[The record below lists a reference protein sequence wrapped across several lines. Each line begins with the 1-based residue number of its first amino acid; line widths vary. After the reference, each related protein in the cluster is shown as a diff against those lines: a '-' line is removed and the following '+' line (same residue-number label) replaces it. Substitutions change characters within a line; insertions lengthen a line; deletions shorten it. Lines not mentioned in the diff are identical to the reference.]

1 MAKIGNLTKQK
12 GQLQILARMVSNEN
26 SDSLL
31 GGHIPF
37 IKHFIC
43 FIVPESK
50 KMFKNQ
56 KDENKPEGPSGGHCV
71 SPCPAHPSSQGSWVV
86 CCGLPPAGLTWPHR
100 TRWRPDFPMAWKGI
114 AWNTP
119 VMGWGNGW
127 IKDFR
132 IPVRDWKCLLGLEDL
147 TLEGFAD
154 QIFLEVFFSPFA
166 SAVEER

>member
-56 KDENKPEGPSGGHCV
+56 KDENKPKAYRNHLSE
-71 SPCPAHPSSQGSWVV
+71 
-86 CCGLPPAGLTWPHR
+86 
-100 TRWRPDFPMAWKGI
+100 FPMSKLEHPKKQN
-114 AWNTP
+114 NTEFDY
-119 VMGWGNGW
+119 
-127 IKDFR
+127 KS
-132 IPVRDWKCLLGLEDL
+132 KY
-147 TLEGFAD
+147 
-154 QIFLEVFFSPFA
+154 
-166 SAVEER
+166 